1 MNRQMDGIECFI
13 DWLND
18 FPSFNT
24 AGSYI
29 TIMHACSLNQSSQ
42 AVEKG
47 IQPPPIHKKARL
59 KIKSSGQEMK

>member
-1 MNRQMDGIECFI
+1 MDMQMDGIECFI

-24 AGSYI
+24 AI

-47 IQPPPIHKKARL
+47 IQPPPAHKKARM